1 MSILLPADVDGL
13 RGEKFWGLD
22 LTCDVVPIVT
32 DRASRSSARASLG
45 SVSQDAA
52 SAQSTGKLNAVPKL
66 RCALSRA
73 VDEVVHRPA
82 PRRQA

>member
-1 MSILLPADVDGL
+1 
-13 RGEKFWGLD
+13 
-22 LTCDVVPIVT
+22 
-32 DRASRSSARASLG
+32 LG

>member
-22 LTCDVVPIVT
+22 LT
-32 DRASRSSARASLG
+32 SRSSARASLG